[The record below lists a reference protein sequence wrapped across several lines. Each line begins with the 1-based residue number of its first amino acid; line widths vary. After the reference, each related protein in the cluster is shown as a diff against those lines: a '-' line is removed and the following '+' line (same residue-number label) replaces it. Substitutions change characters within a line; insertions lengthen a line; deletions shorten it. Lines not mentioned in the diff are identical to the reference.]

1 MDLPGSIN
9 IWTSSV
15 LPPQYRVYCLSVPAR
30 GRSTILTQSLL
41 LHLHDWTIF
50 HSSLF
55 YPSASTFLNNVAT
68 NGKLFGFHPPTTIDS
83 LPASLSKPMKF
94 NSNLSTILGTS
105 LNYIRRQ
112 IVFKRIWHTFEVN
125 NYQRIPSLKMYVRD
139 PIGYRGAEPTTNN
152 CT

>member
-1 MDLPGSIN
+1 MDFICSSTTVQSLLPFSTGKGQIYHSN
-9 IWTSSV
+9 TV
-15 LPPQYRVYCLSVPAR
+15 LLF
-30 GRSTILTQSLL
+30 LL

-55 YPSASTFLNNVAT
+55 FPSASTFLNNVAT
-68 NGKLFGFHPPTTIDS
+68 NGKFGFHPPTTIDS

-94 NSNLSTILGTS
+94 NSNLCTILGTS

-112 IVFKRIWHTFEVN
+112 IVFKRIWHTFEVI
-125 NYQRIPSLKMYVRD
+125 NYQRIPSLKINVRD